1 MKKIT
6 AIIIAILAL
15 TIMLAACKGSD
26 APAGDAAPG
35 TSAAPGGDAAQPAA
49 GSGNSLTVGTLDSA
63 DGFDPTTNAN
73 CGLGLPLVYDTVLI
87 ADYRTGEIKPHLASS
102 FGFTDDLTFVMEIR
116 DDVYF
121 SNGEK
126 MQPSDVIYS
135 LSRFVFENTQ
145 FETGFENIDYDASTI
160 SGNTITLKLYETDP
174 DLVYYLSNDRWAS
187 VVCESYVK
195 STGAEAFWDAPVGTG
210 AYNCT
215 ENVAGS
221 HSSYVRKD
229 SYWGAMPQA
238 GTITVRYYSEL
249 TTMMVDFEN
258 KVLDVVLDVGAMEYD
273 NANGGAYA
281 DAVTQQMP
289 TYDILSVAMPQYID
303 AFNDIRV
310 RQAIAM
316 GLDVEGITQAVF
328 GSLGTVADSCMI
340 KGIAFYTPTRVNEYN
355 PERAKELL
363 AEAGFGPGDLEFL
376 MLFPGMPSNVMAGT
390 IVQSQLG
397 EIGVT
402 LQVETGDFATII
414 PRLMANE
421 CELGLYGTGGGTS
434 SPSRLLIL
442 LSATG
447 TNGMVRNADPEFN
460 AYITEARTSID
471 PAARA
476 AAFNNAQ
483 RWCADNYWYI
493 PVAYPMG
500 ALIHHS
506 NVDNLIGTTIRGVNF
521 NYVTFN

>member
-1 MKKIT
+1 MKKTT
-6 AIIIAILAL
+6 AVIAAILTIAILLSACGGK
-15 TIMLAACKGSD
+15 TSSGDSAGTAATGS
-26 APAGDAAPG
+26 PI
-35 TSAAPGGDAAQPAA
+35 AQRT
-49 GSGNSLTVGTLDSA
+49 LTVGTMDSA

-87 ADYRTGEIKPHLASS
+87 SDYATGNVVPYLATS

-116 DDVYF
+116 DDVSF
-121 SNGEK
+121 SNGEQMK
-126 MQPSDVIYS
+126 PSDVLYS

-145 FETGFENIDYDASTI
+145 FETGFENIDYDATTI
-160 SGNTITLKLYETDP
+160 NGNTITLKLFESDP

-195 STGAEAFWDAPVGTG
+195 STGADAFWDAPVGTG
-210 AYNCT
+210 AYTCS

-221 HSSYVRKD
+221 HTTYTRKD
-229 SYWGAMPQA
+229 SYWGPMPQA
-238 GTITVRYYSEL
+238 DTITVRYYSEL

-258 KVLDVVLDVGAMEYD
+258 NVLDIVLDVGATEYD
-273 NANGGAYA
+273 QTNSGAYGGAR
-281 DAVTQQMP
+281 TKLIP

-303 AFNDIRV
+303 AFNDVRI

-340 KGIAFYTPTRVNEYN
+340 KGMAYYTPIRVNEYN
-355 PERAKELL
+355 PERAKQLL
-363 AEAGFGPGDLEFL
+363 ADAGYGPGDLEFL

-390 IVQSQLG
+390 IIQAQLA
-397 EIGVT
+397 EIGVN
-402 LQVETGDFATII
+402 LDVQTGDFASII

-434 SPSRLLIL
+434 SPSRILIL
-442 LSATG
+442 LSETG
-447 TNGMVRNADPEFN
+447 TNGMVRNSDPVFN
-460 AYITEARTSID
+460 SYIFEARTSID
-471 PAARA
+471 VTVRARA
-476 AAFNNAQ
+476 FENAQ
-483 RWCADNYWYI
+483 QWCADNYWYV

-500 ALIHHS
+500 ALLYHS
-506 NVDNLIGTTIRGVNF
+506 NVDNVVGTTIRGANLNF
-521 NYVTFN
+521 VTFN

>member
-1 MKKIT
+1 MKKI
-6 AIIIAILAL
+6 IAVLAVILTL
-15 TIMLAACKGSD
+15 TTLLAACGGPAAKD
-26 APAGDAAPG
+26 NAPAGTSPG
-35 TSAAPGGDAAQPAA
+35 TGGDSNPAPA
-49 GSGNSLTVGTLDSA
+49 PANTLTVGTLDSA
-63 DGFDPTTNAN
+63 DGYDPTTNAN

-87 ADYRTGEIKPHLASS
+87 ADYITGEIKPYLASS

-126 MQPSDVIYS
+126 MKPSDVMYS

-145 FETGFENIDYDASTI
+145 FETGFENINYDTSTI
-160 SGNTITLKLYETDP
+160 DGNTITLKLYETDP
-174 DLVYYLSNDRWAS
+174 DLIYYLSNDRWAS

-195 STGAEAFWDAPVGTG
+195 STGADAFWDAPVGTG
-210 AYNCT
+210 AYTCV
-215 ENVAGS
+215 ENIAGS
-221 HSSYVRKD
+221 HSTYARKD
-229 SYWGAMPQA
+229 NYWGEMPQA

-258 KVLDVVLDVGAMEYD
+258 KVLDIVLDVGSAEYD
-273 NANGGAYA
+273 LANGGAYG
-281 DAVTQQMP
+281 DALTKQMP
-289 TYDILSVAMPQYID
+289 TYDILSVAMPQYIE

-310 RQAIAM
+310 RQAIAL
-316 GLDVEGITQAVF
+316 GLDVESITKTVF

-340 KGIAFYTPTRVNEYN
+340 KGIAFYTPIRVNEHN
-355 PERAKELL
+355 PEKAKQLL

-390 IVQSQLG
+390 IVQSQLA
-397 EIGVT
+397 EIGVN
-402 LQVETGDFATII
+402 LKVESGDFATII

-434 SPSRLLIL
+434 SPSRIMIL
-442 LSATG
+442 LSETG
-447 TNGMVRNADPEFN
+447 TNGMVRNTDPEFN
-460 AYITEARTSID
+460 SYISEARTSID
-471 PAARA
+471 PTTRA
-476 AAFNNAQ
+476 KAFENAQ

-500 ALIHHS
+500 ALLYHT
-506 NVDNLIGTTIRGVNF
+506 NVDNIIGTTIRGANLNF
-521 NYVTFN
+521 VTFK